1 MRIQVYWNLHRQQWS
16 IRSSQLKRVIGH
28 VDHIVLSNVTA
39 KVSESGRKRVIRE
52 KRKNVHAYLEGTLE
66 KPESLSEDLYRS
78 LTPVTGREITYNPYK
93 SGSFI
98 YRDTGEEFHKS
109 KIAVL
114 ESNRRVTTS

>member
-1 MRIQVYWNLHRQQWS
+1 MRIQVYWNIHKNKWS

-28 VDHIVLSNVTA
+28 ADQVALVNVSA
-39 KVSESGRKRVIRE
+39 RVSERGRKRVIRE

-66 KPESLSEDLYRS
+66 RSESLSQDLYRS

-98 YRDTGEEFHKS
+98 YRDTGEEFRES

-114 ESNRRVTTS
+114 EANKRVTIS